1 MRSVIDEFLVKLKRN
16 REETRRKF
24 QVEKIKWKKEGE
36 ESESG
41 QEKMAERKIEERAD
55 WKKNLEPWAS
65 RTNRMHDRLRHKIAA
80 RKRDALD
87 ETRGK

>member
-1 MRSVIDEFLVKLKRN
+1 MEK
-16 REETRRKF
+16 TR
-24 QVEKIKWKKEGE
+24 WKKEGE

-41 QEKMAERKIEERAD
+41 QEKRAERKIEERTD
-55 WKKNLEPWAS
+55 WKKNLEPWGS
-65 RTNRMHDRLRHKIAA
+65 RTNRMHGRLRRKSAA